1 MYRMICFTT
10 QCDTMCDT
18 EWYVCVTV
26 WYVYSSMYRMICFT
40 TQCDTM
46 CNIVQ
51 CTEWYV
57 SQHSVI
63 LCVI

>member
-1 MYRMICFTT
+1 
-10 QCDTMCDT
+10 
-18 EWYVCVTV
+18 
-26 WYVYSSMYRMICFT
+26 MYRMICFT

-63 LCVI
+63 LCVMCNIVQCTEWYVSQHSVILCVI